1 METGPW
7 GLCKEVVVN
16 FVVLHCCGEGSDI
29 YIYMIVLD
37 GEGVLAMLTIKHQ
50 SRLPTLLLLTSTDVD
65 IHRWPTL

>member
-29 YIYMIVLD
+29 YIYDCVGWRGSISH
-37 GEGVLAMLTIKHQ
+37 ANN
-50 SRLPTLLLLTSTDVD
+50 
-65 IHRWPTL
+65 